1 MLIVCVSLSIIVLK
15 NGNGNWK
22 KEFFEEDWK
31 DEKAQRITWIFGS
44 YTAIAGIN
52 TGDGVTDTFYN
63 GSIASGFPQ
72 SLQGY

>member
-31 DEKAQRITWIFGS
+31 DEKA
-44 YTAIAGIN
+44 
-52 TGDGVTDTFYN
+52 
-63 GSIASGFPQ
+63 
-72 SLQGY
+72 